1 MIKRKIY
8 FFVLLL
14 TMSSCPAFAEN
25 MVRVPAAGDT
35 VVGYVGCDVDATDCT
50 SASVKKVNIS
60 AFEIDIHPVTVGEYG
75 QCVKTGKC
83 ESFPERLSAPPI
95 GMVGNHDINLVG
107 KPDYPAVV
115 SYDMAEAYC
124 RYVGKS
130 LTTEKQWLAAAMGNE
145 VKAYAWGNDDEATAA
160 VRQRGID
167 DFSAL
172 SDVMSMPK
180 DFVNGLYDMS
190 GNGYE
195 WIDAKPL
202 GKYETGGTGYD
213 IACDDPRTRI
223 CLGAVPLPLYQKIG
237 VKVDAYATFRCVK

>member
-1 MIKRKIY
+1 MKRTIPFVFLSMMI
-8 FFVLLL
+8 
-14 TMSSCPAFAEN
+14 SCFAFAED
-25 MVRVPAAGDT
+25 MVRIPAAGNT
-35 VVGYVGCDVDATDCT
+35 VVGYVGCDVDATECT
-50 SASVKKVNIS
+50 ASSVKKSDIP
-60 AFEIDIHPVTVGEYG
+60 AFEIDIHPVTVGEYAL
-75 QCVKTGKC
+75 CVNVGKC
-83 ESFPERLSAPPI
+83 EKLPTHSMSELTGTTESHSINSA
-95 GMVGNHDINLVG
+95 D
-107 KPDYPAVV
+107 KPNYPAVV

-130 LTTEKQWLAAAMGNE
+130 LPTEKQWLAAAMGNE

-160 VRQRGID
+160 IRQPGID

-202 GKYETGGTGYD
+202 GKYETGGSDGD
-213 IACDDPRTRI
+213 IACIDSRTRV
-223 CLGAVPLPLYQKIG
+223 CLGAAPLPLYRKIG
-237 VKVDAYATFRCVK
+237 VWIRSYATFRCVK